1 MPLSRSLLT
10 LLVAL
15 ALAAPAKADPLY
27 VYGPGGPAPAM
38 NEAAKAFS
46 KKTGREVQVVSGP
59 TSEWIERAK
68 ANADVIYSGSETMM
82 SDFVAA
88 MDGRIVASEAQPL
101 YLRASAILVRKGNP
115 KNIRG
120 LEDLFRPGHRI
131 LVVNGAGQNGLWE
144 DMAGRTGEISKVR
157 ALRRNIVFYTRNS
170 GEARQAWIRDPTLDA
185 WIIWTI
191 WQVANP
197 DLADLVPVEER
208 YRIFRDTGAV
218 VTSEGKR
225 DSHAARFINFLRSP
239 EGARIFG
246 RWGWIAP
253 TSAR

>member
-1 MPLSRSLLT
+1 MPLSRPLLT
-10 LLVAL
+10 LILVL
-15 ALAAPAKADPLY
+15 ALAAPANADPLY

-38 NEAAKAFS
+38 KEAAKTFS

-59 TSEWIERAK
+59 TAEWIERAK

-82 SDFVAA
+82 SDFITA
-88 MDGRIVASEAQPL
+88 MDGRIVASEVQPL

-115 KNIRG
+115 KTIRG
-120 LEDLFRPGHRI
+120 LEDLLRPGHRI

-144 DMAGRTGEISKVR
+144 DMAGRTGDIAKVR
-157 ALRRNIVFYTRNS
+157 ALRRNIVSYAANS

-191 WQVANP
+191 WQISNP
-197 DLADLVPVEER
+197 DIADLVPVEER

-225 DSHAARFINFLRSP
+225 DGHAVSFVDFLRSS
-239 EGARIFG
+239 EGAQIFK
-246 RWGWIAP
+246 RWGWITGKSP
-253 TSAR
+253 R

>member
-1 MPLSRSLLT
+1 MTFKPLFAIIAIMIASGE
-10 LLVAL
+10 
-15 ALAAPAKADPLY
+15 AAADPLY

-38 NEAAKAFS
+38 KEAAKAFS

-59 TSEWIERAK
+59 TAEWIERAK

-101 YLRASAILVRKGNP
+101 YLRVSAILVRKGNP

-120 LEDLFRPGHRI
+120 LEDLFRPGHRVLI
-131 LVVNGAGQNGLWE
+131 VNGAGQNGLWE
-144 DMAGRTGEISKVR
+144 DMAGRTGDIAKVR
-157 ALRRNIVFYTRNS
+157 ALRRNIVSYAANS
-170 GEARQAWIRDPTLDA
+170 GEARQAWIRDPTFDA

-225 DSHAARFINFLRSP
+225 DGHAARFIDFLRSSK
-239 EGARIFG
+239 GARIFG
-246 RWGWIAP
+246 RWGWITAK
-253 TSAR
+253 SAR

>member
-1 MPLSRSLLT
+1 MALSHPLLAILL
-10 LLVAL
+10 AF
-15 ALAAPAKADPLY
+15 ALAAPANADPLY

-38 NEAAKAFS
+38 KDAAKAFS
-46 KKTGREVQVVSGP
+46 NKTGREVQIVSGP
-59 TSEWIERAK
+59 TSEWLERAK

-88 MDGRIVASEAQPL
+88 MDGRIVASEVQPL

-120 LEDLFRPGHRI
+120 LEDLMRAGRRV

-144 DMAGRTGEISKVR
+144 DMAGRTGDITRVR
-157 ALRRNIVFYTRNS
+157 ALRSNIASYARNS
-170 GEARQAWIRDPTLDA
+170 GEARQAWISDPSLDA

-191 WQVANP
+191 WQVSNP

-218 VTSEGKR
+218 VTREGKR
-225 DSHAARFINFLRSP
+225 DSDAGKFIDFLRSS
-239 EGARIFG
+239 EGARIFK
-246 RWGWIAP
+246 RWGWITATP
-253 TSAR
+253 ER